1 MKKNKKSKENKFPIL
16 IFLLSIIM
24 LLLGFYYEYVASP
37 TRILKKAL
45 INITSNITDVM
56 EMFEFQ
62 TGIPQSNTK
71 TQTIKVSANTSN
83 YKSNFDLQKYNK
95 KLSNI
100 NFSTLTKNLNETN
113 TTIKIITDTKNKKR
127 LLKTD
132 SYLGNKNLINTKT
145 LIENSTEYYY
155 DPTINPNY
163 INLGNNTYFESVNDN
178 TTTNDNLKYLHEY
191 IVQEIS
197 TTLITKVQKEKEDD
211 YNKIF
216 VKLSNNDLNKTIDTV
231 IDNLKKDK
239 RASTILTSYKKY
251 FTIDK
256 KELKSSLK
264 NVNIDFTVYV
274 EKYTYKIKKYSIN
287 ITNKEDDIEII
298 YQPDTKS
305 SGSGSIEINNVKKY
319 TYEYKETSKSKE
331 VILYNETNSKI
342 GEISLAKTNTG
353 VLFDS
358 NTLINGSELNINYI
372 YNILNLKKKK
382 SYDEEQQLIIR
393 HSSKNQEI
401 LNLDLVINTKVEAKS
416 RILENTKDAIIKS
429 SLTEEKQTTL
439 NDKYIN
445 LFNELNQKKE

>member
-16 IFLLSIIM
+16 IFLISIIM

-45 INITSNITDVM
+45 VKITSNITDVM

-62 TGIPQSNTK
+62 TGIPESNTK
-71 TQTIKVSANTSN
+71 TQTIKVSSNTSN
-83 YKSNFDLQKYNK
+83 YKSKLNLQKYNK
-95 KLSNI
+95 KLSDI
-100 NFSTLTKNLNETN
+100 NFSALTKNLNETN

-127 LLKTD
+127 LLKID
-132 SYLGNKNLINTKT
+132 SYLGNKSLINTKT

-155 DPTINPNY
+155 DQTINPNY

-178 TTTNDNLKYLHEY
+178 TTTSDNLKYLHEY
-191 IVQEIS
+191 IVQELS
-197 TTLITKVQKEKEDD
+197 TTLMPKVQKVKEDD

-239 RASTILTSYKKY
+239 KASTILTSYKKY

-274 EKYTYKIKKYSIN
+274 EKYTYNIKKYSIN

-305 SGSGSIEINNVKKY
+305 TGSGSIEINNVKKY
-319 TYEYKETSKSKE
+319 TYEYKETSKLKE
-331 VILYNETNSKI
+331 IILYDSSSSKI
-342 GEISLAKTNTG
+342 GEISLEKTNTG

-401 LNLDLVINTKVEAKS
+401 LNLDLVINTTVEAKS
-416 RILENTKDAIIKS
+416 RILENTKDTIIKS
-429 SLTEEKQTTL
+429 SLTEQKQTAL

-445 LFNELNQKKE
+445 VFNELNQKKE

>member
-16 IFLLSIIM
+16 IFLISIIM

-45 INITSNITDVM
+45 VNITSNITDVM
-56 EMFEFQ
+56 KMFEFQ
-62 TGIPQSNTK
+62 TGIPESNTK
-71 TQTIKVSANTSN
+71 TQTIKVSSNTSN
-83 YKSNFDLQKYNK
+83 YKSKLNLQKYNK
-95 KLSNI
+95 KLSDI
-100 NFSTLTKNLNETN
+100 NFSALTKNLNETN

-127 LLKTD
+127 LLKND
-132 SYLGNKNLINTKT
+132 SYLGNKSLINTKT
-145 LIENSTEYYY
+145 LIENSTEYYF
-155 DPTINPNY
+155 DQTINPNY

-178 TTTNDNLKYLHEY
+178 TTTSDNLKYLHEY
-191 IVQEIS
+191 IVQELS
-197 TTLITKVQKEKEDD
+197 TTLMPKVQKVKEDD

-239 RASTILTSYKKY
+239 KASTILTSYKKY

-264 NVNIDFTVYV
+264 NVNIDFAVYV
-274 EKYTYKIKKYSIN
+274 EKYTYNIKKYSIN

-305 SGSGSIEINNVKKY
+305 TGSGSIEINNVKKY

-331 VILYNETNSKI
+331 IILYDETSSKI
-342 GEISLAKTNTG
+342 GEISLEKTNTG

-393 HSSKNQEI
+393 HSSENQEI
-401 LNLDLVINTKVEAKS
+401 LNLDLVINTTVEAKS
-416 RILENTKDAIIKS
+416 RILENTKDTIIKS
-429 SLTEEKQTTL
+429 SLTEQKQTAL

-445 LFNELNQKKE
+445 VFNELNQKKE

>member
-16 IFLLSIIM
+16 IFLISIIM

-45 INITSNITDVM
+45 VNITSNITDVM
-56 EMFEFQ
+56 KMFEFQ
-62 TGIPQSNTK
+62 TGIPESNTK
-71 TQTIKVSANTSN
+71 TQTIKVSSNTSN
-83 YKSNFDLQKYNK
+83 YKSKLNLQKYNK
-95 KLSNI
+95 KLSDI
-100 NFSTLTKNLNETN
+100 NFSALTKNLNETN

-127 LLKTD
+127 LLKID
-132 SYLGNKNLINTKT
+132 SYLGNKSLINTKT
-145 LIENSTEYYY
+145 LIENSTEYYF
-155 DPTINPNY
+155 DQTINPNY

-178 TTTNDNLKYLHEY
+178 TTTSDNLKYLHEY
-191 IVQEIS
+191 IVQELS
-197 TTLITKVQKEKEDD
+197 TTLMPKVQKVKEDD

-239 RASTILTSYKKY
+239 KASTILTSYKKY

-264 NVNIDFTVYV
+264 NVNIDFAVYV
-274 EKYTYKIKKYSIN
+274 EKYTYNIKKYSIN

-305 SGSGSIEINNVKKY
+305 TGSGSIEINNVKKY

-331 VILYNETNSKI
+331 IILYDETSSKI
-342 GEISLAKTNTG
+342 GEISLEKTNTG

-393 HSSKNQEI
+393 HSSENQEI
-401 LNLDLVINTKVEAKS
+401 LNLDLVINTTVEAKS
-416 RILENTKDAIIKS
+416 RILENTKDTIIKS
-429 SLTEEKQTTL
+429 SLTEQKQTAL

-445 LFNELNQKKE
+445 VFNELNQKKE